1 MNNSELVNRIG
12 EFLDST
18 MIDVQNEVC
27 MINEVKQA
35 SEIDI
40 DTLKLMHKTL
50 TKILKKWRDIVLE
63 TINIDNSCSKTKDT
77 KKKDSKLDTKKE
89 DSKPDT
95 TKKDSKSD
103 TKKKEV
109 NQILRRKIVNQILR
123 RKIVSQILRRKII
136 NQILSRKI
144 INQIHQKKKIEN
156 RASNRIKYEIQDFAK
171 YRKVLIKMI
180 KDRMHMLDLINLRLA
195 ESIEDTH
202 ICELVCKFNRL
213 CHANRMR
220 SRFGCEFVI
229 SRTYAVNVV
238 LECLRDGVG
247 NGIWPKDVTYD
258 LITSVD
264 DSGVERYY
272 WRIIREKERLIKI
285 PYEEIEIVRRLIE
298 TNMQ

>member
-27 MINEVKQA
+27 MINEVKQT

-63 TINIDNSCSKTKDT
+63 TINIDNSCSKTKDA

-144 INQIHQKKKIEN
+144 INQIHQKKKLKIGPVIGLN
-156 RASNRIKYEIQDFAK
+156 MRYKILQNIG
-171 YRKVLIKMI
+171 
-180 KDRMHMLDLINLRLA
+180 
-195 ESIEDTH
+195 
-202 ICELVCKFNRL
+202 KF
-213 CHANRMR
+213 
-220 SRFGCEFVI
+220 
-229 SRTYAVNVV
+229 
-238 LECLRDGVG
+238 
-247 NGIWPKDVTYD
+247 
-258 LITSVD
+258 
-264 DSGVERYY
+264 
-272 WRIIREKERLIKI
+272 
-285 PYEEIEIVRRLIE
+285 
-298 TNMQ
+298 